1 MPRRDLF
8 FLPSS
13 SFMAKRMRA
22 APASHARR
30 AGVPWGAAAS
40 TRTFMRKR
48 GYPNRLGVFGGFTRR
63 AGYYGRYPGELK
75 FHDVDLDDAVVAS
88 AGTVQGTGSI
98 NLIPQGVTEIQ
109 RDGRKCTITKIQW
122 RCRVQLPETDAAA
135 DPAQGDTLR
144 MIMFLDKQANGATA
158 ATLDFL
164 ESTDFQSYKN
174 LANSSRFWTIFDK
187 TVSINYAGLASD
199 GAGVVS
205 QAKVTRNYSFFK
217 KCVIPLEFDSTTGA
231 ITEIRSNNIGVL
243 LISENGVVGF
253 GSKIRLRFQG

>member
-1 MPRRDLF
+1 M
-8 FLPSS
+8 S
-13 SFMAKRMRA
+13 KRWRLKPLTGWA
-22 APASHARR
+22 GRQQAYRTGKKIAYSHARR
-30 AGVPWGAAAS
+30 RLAYGA
-40 TRTFMRKR
+40 RRPRGGQR
-48 GYPNRLGVFGGFTRR
+48 GYLRTG
-63 AGYYGRYPGELK
+63 GYYGRETK
-75 FHDVDLDDAVVAS
+75 FHDVDLDDAVVAN
-88 AGTVQGTGSI
+88 TGAVTPSI